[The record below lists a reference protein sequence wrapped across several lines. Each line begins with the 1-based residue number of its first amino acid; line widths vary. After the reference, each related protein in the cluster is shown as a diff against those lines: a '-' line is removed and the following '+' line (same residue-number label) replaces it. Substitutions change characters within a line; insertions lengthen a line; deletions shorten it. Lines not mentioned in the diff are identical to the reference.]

1 MYDLHIHTN
10 RSDGEDSW
18 RAVLEKAEQMK
29 LGGISV
35 TDHDNCRVYAEMQAP
50 ERYFSGRIIPGIEM
64 EALQSGISLEIL
76 GYGIDTAKM
85 DGLVK
90 GLYLSKEERNLFIL
104 RKLYENSLAVGM
116 VFAPD
121 VLGRYDRER
130 YYYASV
136 YLHGEMRR
144 FPQNRRF
151 VEDDTSWAHENIF
164 FRRYTGNPESPLFVN
179 QGEITPP
186 AEKVI
191 AAIHEC
197 GGRAFV
203 PHIFQYDDNSAM
215 LLEALLKLPI
225 DGIECF
231 YPDFS
236 AAQTEYLLGTCKKH
250 GLKVSGGSDYHGA
263 HRPNNRLG
271 ETGVLPELFF

>member
-10 RSDGEDSW
+10 LSDGEDDW
-18 RAVLEKAEQMK
+18 RTVLQKAEEMK
-29 LGGISV
+29 LEGISI
-35 TDHDNCRVYAEMQAP
+35 TDHDNCRVYAEMKEP
-50 ERYFSGRIIPGIEM
+50 ERYFSGSIIPGIEM

-76 GYGIDTAKM
+76 GYGIDAAKM
-85 DGLVK
+85 DERVK
-90 GLYLSKEERNLFIL
+90 SLYISKDERNLFIL
-104 RKLYENSLAVGM
+104 KTLYENSLAVGM

-121 VLGRYDRER
+121 VLERYDSKK
-130 YYYASV
+130 YCYATA
-136 YLHGEMRR
+136 YLHEEMRKY
-144 FPQNRRF
+144 PQNRRF
-151 VEDDTSWAHENIF
+151 VEDDVSWAHENIF

-179 QGEITPP
+179 QNGIIPSSES
-186 AEKVI
+186 VI
-191 AAIHEC
+191 DAIHEC

-203 PHIFQYDDNSAM
+203 PHIFQYDKNSEM
-215 LLEALLKLPI
+215 LLKGLLKLPI

-236 AAQTEYLLGTCKKH
+236 AAQTEYLLEICKSH

-271 ETGVLPELFF
+271 ATGVNSELFF